1 MNTLHTDPNDK
12 GDLGDMKAFMLACL
26 NFFIQKYKMFE
37 NVILITATFLDP
49 ELKSFEFVGNQ
60 TDKSPFEFI
69 LIATDY
75 LLTKH
80 KTFDVDDVETS
91 ENIGKDTTS
100 NKVIID
106 NSNNAATVEQELFQF
121 LRPNIGSS
129 VKKSYKQ
136 TIDDEIKI
144 YRSLKIEKSDFSSF
158 WSNNGLKLP
167 KLKQLVKF
175 VCCGPATSVPSERD
189 FNMGTDI
196 ITPKRNKISDKN
208 VEYLTFLKRNLE
220 SSFT

>member
-136 TIDDEIKI
+136 TIDDKIKI

-167 KLKQLVKF
+167 KLK
-175 VCCGPATSVPSERD
+175 
-189 FNMGTDI
+189 
-196 ITPKRNKISDKN
+196 
-208 VEYLTFLKRNLE
+208 
-220 SSFT
+220 

>member
-1 MNTLHTDPNDK
+1 M
-12 GDLGDMKAFMLACL
+12 
-26 NFFIQKYKMFE
+26 
-37 NVILITATFLDP
+37 
-49 ELKSFEFVGNQ
+49 
-60 TDKSPFEFI
+60 
-69 LIATDY
+69 
-75 LLTKH
+75 LTKH

-121 LRPNIGSS
+121 LRPNIESS
-129 VKKSYKQ
+129 MKKSYKQ

-167 KLKQLVKF
+167 KLK
-175 VCCGPATSVPSERD
+175 
-189 FNMGTDI
+189 
-196 ITPKRNKISDKN
+196 
-208 VEYLTFLKRNLE
+208 
-220 SSFT
+220 

>member
-1 MNTLHTDPNDK
+1 M
-12 GDLGDMKAFMLACL
+12 
-26 NFFIQKYKMFE
+26 
-37 NVILITATFLDP
+37 
-49 ELKSFEFVGNQ
+49 
-60 TDKSPFEFI
+60 
-69 LIATDY
+69 IATDY

-129 VKKSYKQ
+129 VKKS
-136 TIDDEIKI
+136 